1 MGENTI
7 LSLCFPCP
15 SPAQAG
21 LVDDNLSRVFQQL
34 CSDVAR
40 AHHCQAVLNV
50 SINPTQAKKR
60 LSIDTHQSVYN
71 VTLSGVY
78 QNVIAARGTLMR
90 NNPLKPKLSIKV
102 NRASITEVELPAAS
116 RNEEEGSKQLK
127 PKSQAQE
134 DIKPCSG
141 DNEKASSGLSSV
153 ATSVESTA
161 AATTPDTQPSST
173 SKPSENAAPTE
184 PATTTTAT
192 PAVSNGSTTTSAFSS
207 FFAVSPRFK
216 AAVDEIS
223 ASTRTSISLIS
234 SQFHAVPS
242 ARSALAA
249 HARQE
254 MVELVIVGAWENA
267 EAARLL
273 LLVAIDTLQ
282 PGIASEQ
289 VTIELKY
296 QNMLGGRKRQ
306 DLQDLMARTRT
317 NVYLSSPFV
326 QTANKNGSPVD
337 PRYNQIFI
345 TGETDRIQIVK
356 DWINK
361 ACMRVH
367 TASQPC
373 TRQVN
378 IAARKLDWMLLN
390 HREKLRSIMIDNATF
405 IAFPPLGASH
415 PIIFAYGEN
424 RVNVERT
431 IRTVMQLASQ
441 FHSGSITMLAPI
453 PESMITAPLNPPSAL
468 SPVATVASAV
478 SQASGA
484 EVEFRVNGFFIF
496 GNEIQCRM
504 AVQFLADIDFVK
516 TLHYEVKFS
525 VELSNEQREFISG
538 KKNGKINRIMKATGA
553 KIKFDPCN
561 EYNFYVDLSSNVA
574 VKAVEA
580 LAMLQEELPAEIS
593 FYVPETYHKRI
604 IGVGGK
610 NIQRIMKK
618 YGVYVK
624 FSNSDE
630 FANLGGYFDNLDNV
644 VARTPSKNAHNLDN
658 LKHAVMEFVN
668 PRDKDFVH
676 HSVTIP
682 KQYYLLLLS
691 DQARALHELQDAT
704 NCTVR
709 FPERETGSDT
719 VWISGPESL
728 IQQATSMLLSL
739 VDEQYVYPVPFSEAL
754 GRVVARP
761 EFFTEVVDKMKNEWN
776 ITLVPPAPR
785 ETSHQPSTHLAQE
798 GSTKPAADETAKD
811 EAVKTEE
818 VTSVAKPEA
827 RAAETDVQQER
838 KATKTKEEEGERAA
852 HEEGTKEDEAKA
864 KTSVSKA
871 KEALSG
877 KGEEDALSSLTDDEN
892 GEETEQEDHVFIF
905 KYSRNN
911 EDYLQNAKELLVQY
925 LIDNQIEVYDDEI
938 HIQRPRSDSFAEAFP
953 HFNSKILSSVAGG
966 EMATP
971 APAFPSYSL
980 FDNAAGNAFESLT
993 RTSGTPLNTGGVG
1006 SIVPS
1011 DLRAIFSHGA
1021 SSTLPPS
1028 GSSPPKW
1035 PELHSRQHTSHAA
1048 NFSGLTS
1055 ASPSYQ
1061 TQHAMSSGNG
1071 NHANAYTRLTS
1082 SPIDP
1087 WATPEKHSPQPT
1099 NQHTPPQHGMYGNIS
1114 GYRTPTM
1121 QGMMGSQAYY
1131 SPNGTIGHGY
1141 STPPSS
1147 GAHQQPLPQ
1156 QPQQR
1161 SSMTA
1166 DGPYGKAVG
1175 YAGHGHA
1182 YSGNN
1187 SPVGGVSTNVHHPY
1201 GNMMS
1206 PHGQQQQQTQS
1217 SSHHSS
1223 PSRSSSGSAPSS
1235 RNSFQFLDE
1244 KMMGPAFGPGYGPS
1258 LNSSSGLRNQH
1269 GSPSMIY
1276 QQQSSPSSQQQQHNQ
1291 YPSHLSSYNPQY
1303 PRQRQRHSSNNSA
1316 ASHHTMFLGAI
1327 GGGLGSAGGSVDS
1340 DEISEDE
1347 SDEGFDDLRH
1357 RRRTTSQQHLHQQYL
1372 AQQQQQQQQ
1381 QQLAHQH
1388 QHQAAPQHGR
1398 GSYGMFQPSKPSGG
1412 AGSMAVGSNVG
1423 MGAGGRRGSLPLA
1436 FVPYD
1441 VFSPSY
1447 GQPQQQPSQLQQQQ
1461 SPSTPPPS
1469 MVRQS
1474 ASSTDLY
1481 GRKSLVNSM
1490 SRLSMGQ
1497 PTQAQHQ
1504 LQQQQQQ
1511 HQQQQHL
1518 HQKHHPHHAQQ
1529 HDSNGISSSGR
1540 AIGSGILG
1548 GGSSGGSASS
1558 SGSLNMP
1565 NFGPRTSSVF
1575 GEGDRDF
1582 LSSGIGAIIGGGTIS
1597 SHHPNAGSVHQFPH
1611 PGMTGGN
1618 NNSNGT
1624 LQGYGSS
1631 SDVFLNE
1638 SALDHQGHPHH
1649 SGRGHTNDAAWVGGW
1664 DH

>member
-21 LVDDNLSRVFQQL
+21 LVDENLSRVFQQL
-34 CSDVAR
+34 CADVAR

-71 VTLSGVY
+71 VTLSGAY

-102 NRASITEVELPAAS
+102 NRASITEVELPEAS
-116 RNEEEGSKQLK
+116 RKEEEELKEVKALPQL
-127 PKSQAQE
+127 QE
-134 DIKPCSG
+134 DIKLCSS
-141 DNEKASSGLSSV
+141 DNEKTSSSSASNAALVGSTTAV
-153 ATSVESTA
+153 ASATATPTTS
-161 AATTPDTQPSST
+161 DTQPPT
-173 SKPSENAAPTE
+173 SKASENTAPTAS
-184 PATTTTAT
+184 ATTTTT
-192 PAVSNGSTTTSAFSS
+192 AVNGTTTISAFSS

-216 AAVDEIS
+216 AAVDDIS

-254 MVELVIVGAWENA
+254 MVELVIVGTWENA

-282 PGIASEQ
+282 SGITSEQ
-289 VTIELKY
+289 VTVELKY

-306 DLQDLMARTRT
+306 DLQELMARTRT

-345 TGETDRIQIVK
+345 TGEPDRIQVVK
-356 DWINK
+356 GWINK
-361 ACMRVH
+361 ACLRVQA
-367 TASQPC
+367 ASQPC

-378 IAARKLDWMLLN
+378 IASRKLDWMLLN
-390 HREKLRSIMIDNATF
+390 HREKLRSIMTDNATF

-453 PESMITAPLNPPSAL
+453 PESMVTAPLNPPSAL

-484 EVEFRVNGFFIF
+484 EVEFRNNGFFIF

-644 VARTPSKNAHNLDN
+644 VARTPSKNAINLDN
-658 LKHAVMEFVN
+658 LKQAVMEFVN

-682 KQYYLLLLS
+682 KQYYLFLLS

-709 FPERETGSDT
+709 FPERETGSDI

-728 IQQATSMLLSL
+728 IQQAISMLLSL

-754 GRVVARP
+754 DRVVAKP
-761 EFFTEVVDKMKNEWN
+761 EFLAEVVDKMKNEWN
-776 ITLVPPAPR
+776 ITLVPPTPR
-785 ETSHQPSTHLAQE
+785 ETSHLTFNHLATE
-798 GSTKPAADETAKD
+798 DPTKPAADETVKD
-811 EAVKTEE
+811 EAVKAVEGASAIKPESKTAKTDAQRERK
-818 VTSVAKPEA
+818 VAKN
-827 RAAETDVQQER
+827 
-838 KATKTKEEEGERAA
+838 KEEEG
-852 HEEGTKEDEAKA
+852 KEADVDEAKDDDEAKA
-864 KTSVSKA
+864 KVKESVSD
-871 KEALSG
+871 
-877 KGEEDALSSLTDDEN
+877 KGDEDALSSLTDDDEN
-892 GEETEQEDHVFIF
+892 GEEAEQEDHVFIF

-966 EMATP
+966 EMPTP

-980 FDNAAGNAFESLT
+980 FDNAGNAFESLT
-993 RTSGTPLNTGGVG
+993 RSSGTPLNPTGVG
-1006 SIVPS
+1006 SIVTP
-1011 DLRAIFSHGA
+1011 DLRAIFSHSS

-1035 PELHSRQHTSHAA
+1035 QEIHSRQHTSHS
-1048 NFSGLTS
+1048 NFSS
-1055 ASPSYQ
+1055 MSAASPSYQ
-1061 TQHAMSSGNG
+1061 TQQHAMSSGSG
-1071 NHANAYTRLTS
+1071 SHTSAYTRLTS

-1087 WATPEKHSPQPT
+1087 WGVPEKHSPQPT
-1099 NQHTPPQHGMYGNIS
+1099 HQHTPPQHGMYGVVS

-1121 QGMMGSQAYY
+1121 QGMMGNQAYY

-1147 GAHQQPLPQ
+1147 GSHQQSQQQ

-1161 SSMTA
+1161 SSMAA
-1166 DGPYGKAVG
+1166 DGPYGKTVG
-1175 YAGHGHA
+1175 YPSHGHA

-1187 SPVGGVSTNVHHPY
+1187 SPVGGASSNVHHHY
-1201 GNMMS
+1201 GNIMS
-1206 PHGQQQQQTQS
+1206 PHGQQQTQS

-1223 PSRSSSGSAPSS
+1223 PSRPSSGSAPSS
-1235 RNSFQFLDE
+1235 RNSLQFLDD
-1244 KMMGPAFGPGYGPS
+1244 KMMMAPAFGPGYGPA

-1276 QQQSSPSSQQQQHNQ
+1276 QQQSSPSSQQQQHSQ
-1291 YPSHLSSYNPQY
+1291 YPSHLSYNPQY

-1316 ASHHTMFLGAI
+1316 ASHHTMFLGPI
-1327 GGGLGSAGGSVDS
+1327 GGGLGSASGSVDS

-1357 RRRTTSQQHLHQQYL
+1357 RRRTASQQHLHQQYL
-1372 AQQQQQQQQ
+1372 SQQQ
-1381 QQLAHQH
+1381 QQLAYQHHQH
-1388 QHQAAPQHGR
+1388 PSPQHGR
-1398 GSYGMFQPSKPSGG
+1398 GSYGMFQPSKPSSGT
-1412 AGSMAVGSNVG
+1412 ASMAVGTNAG
-1423 MGAGGRRGSLPLA
+1423 MSTGGRRGSLPLA
-1436 FVPYD
+1436 HAPYD

-1447 GQPQQQPSQLQQQQ
+1447 GQQQQQPSQLPLQQ
-1461 SPSTPPPS
+1461 SPGTPPPS

-1481 GRKSLVNSM
+1481 GRKSIVNSM
-1490 SRLSMGQ
+1490 SRLSMSQ
-1497 PTQAQHQ
+1497 PPQPH
-1504 LQQQQQQ
+1504 QQ
-1511 HQQQQHL
+1511 HQHHQHHHTQQHE
-1518 HQKHHPHHAQQ
+1518 
-1529 HDSNGISSSGR
+1529 SNGMTTSGR
-1540 AIGSGILG
+1540 TIGSGILG
-1548 GGSSGGSASS
+1548 GGGSSGGSSS
-1558 SGSLNMP
+1558 SSSSLNMP
-1565 NFGPRTSSVF
+1565 SFGSRTSSVF
-1575 GEGDRDF
+1575 GSEGDRDF
-1582 LSSGIGAIIGGGTIS
+1582 LLSGIGGIIGGGTIS
-1597 SHHPNAGSVHQFPH
+1597 HSNSGSVHQFPH
-1611 PGMTGGN
+1611 PGMTGG
-1618 NNSNGT
+1618 SNTGSSSGAM
-1624 LQGYGSS
+1624 QGYGSGT
-1631 SDVFLNE
+1631 DVFLSE
-1638 SALDHQGHPHH
+1638 SVLDHQGHSHH
-1649 SGRGHTNDAAWVGGW
+1649 SSRGHPNDAAWVSGW

>member
-21 LVDDNLSRVFQQL
+21 LVDETLSRVFQQL
-34 CSDVAR
+34 CADVAR

-50 SINPTQAKKR
+50 SINPSQAKKR

-71 VTLSGVY
+71 VTLSGAY

-102 NRASITEVELPAAS
+102 NRASITELELPTAS
-116 RNEEEGSKQLK
+116 RREESDPNEL
-127 PKSQAQE
+127 KSQQQE
-134 DIKPCSG
+134 DIQSSSG
-141 DNEKASSGLSSV
+141 QKENASSASTSSV
-153 ATSVESTA
+153 SATATAGATAESASTA
-161 AATTPDTQPSST
+161 ATSDTQPQT
-173 SKPSENAAPTE
+173 TNPSENAAPAE
-184 PATTTTAT
+184 PTTTTSTTTAT
-192 PAVSNGSTTTSAFSS
+192 TATGPVTTNTTSSTFSS
-207 FFAVSPRFK
+207 YFAVSPRFK

-223 ASTRTSISLIS
+223 ASTRTSITLIS
-234 SQFHAVPS
+234 TQFHAVPS
-242 ARSALAA
+242 AKSALAA

-254 MVELVIVGAWENA
+254 MVELVIVGTWENA

-282 PGIASEQ
+282 PGITSEQ
-289 VTIELKY
+289 VAVELKY

-317 NVYLSSPFV
+317 NIYLASPFV

-337 PRYNQIFI
+337 PRYNQIYI
-345 TGETDRIQIVK
+345 TGEPDKIQIVK

-361 ACMRVH
+361 ACLRVQ
-367 TASQPC
+367 TASQAC

-378 IAARKLDWMLLN
+378 IASRKLDWMLLN

-415 PIIFAYGEN
+415 PIIFTYGEN

-453 PESMITAPLNPPSAL
+453 PESMVTAPLNPPNAL

-484 EVEFRVNGFFIF
+484 EVEFRNNGFFIF

-574 VKAVEA
+574 LKAVEA

-644 VARTPSKNAHNLDN
+644 VARTPSKNALNLDN

-676 HSVTIP
+676 HSVSIP
-682 KQYYLLLLS
+682 KQYHLLLLS

-709 FPERETGSDT
+709 FPERETGSDA
-719 VWISGPESL
+719 VLISGPESL

-739 VDEQYVYPVPFSEAL
+739 VDEQYMYPVPFSEAL
-754 GRVVARP
+754 DRVIARP
-761 EFFTEVVDKMKNEWN
+761 EFLADVVDKMKNEWN
-776 ITLVPPAPR
+776 ITLVPPPSRA
-785 ETSHQPSTHLAQE
+785 TSHPTST
-798 GSTKPAADETAKD
+798 PA
-811 EAVKTEE
+811 VTEE
-818 VTSVAKPEA
+818 PANAANDSTVKAEQPEPKVAEA
-827 RAAETDVQQER
+827 DTKQEEKKDKEVEKETVQD
-838 KATKTKEEEGERAA
+838 EESKDA
-852 HEEGTKEDEAKA
+852 DKA
-864 KTSVSKA
+864 KVKASVSKSKDGGA
-871 KEALSG
+871 G
-877 KGEEDALSSLTDDEN
+877 KGEEDTLSSLTDDDEN
-892 GEETEQEDHVFIF
+892 GEETEQEDHIFIF

-938 HIQRPRSDSFAEAFP
+938 RIQRPRSDSFAEAFP
-953 HFNSKILSSVAGG
+953 HFNSKILSSVATG
-966 EMATP
+966 EMPTP
-971 APAFPSYSL
+971 APTFPSYSL
-980 FDNAAGNAFESLT
+980 FDNAGNAFESLT
-993 RTSGTPLNTGGVG
+993 RPVGAPLHSAGVG
-1006 SIVPS
+1006 SVVAP
-1011 DLRAIFSHGA
+1011 DLRSIFSHSG
-1021 SSTLPPS
+1021 SSTLPPL

-1035 PELHSRQHTSHAA
+1035 PELHSRQHTSHS
-1048 NFSGLTS
+1048 NFSSLTT

-1061 TQHAMSSGNG
+1061 SAHAMAAGGSGS
-1071 NHANAYTRLTS
+1071 HASAYTRLTS

-1087 WATPEKHSPQPT
+1087 WGSPDKHSPQPT
-1099 NQHTPPQHGMYGNIS
+1099 HQHTPPQHGLYGNMS

-1121 QGMMGSQAYY
+1121 QSMIGNQTYY

-1147 GAHQQPLPQ
+1147 GSHQQHQ
-1156 QPQQR
+1156 QQQQQQR
-1161 SSMTA
+1161 ASVA
-1166 DGPYGKAVG
+1166 AEGPYAKAVG
-1175 YAGHGHA
+1175 YAGHGHI

-1187 SPVGGVSTNVHHPY
+1187 SPVGGVSTNVHHHF
-1201 GNMMS
+1201 GNMIS
-1206 PHGQQQQQTQS
+1206 PHGQQQTQP

-1223 PSRSSSGSAPSS
+1223 PSRPSSGSAPSS
-1235 RNSFQFLDE
+1235 RNSLQFLDD
-1244 KMMGPAFGPGYGPS
+1244 KMMMGSAFGPGYGPS

-1269 GSPSMIY
+1269 GSPSLIY
-1276 QQQSSPSSQQQQHNQ
+1276 QQQSSPSSQQQHNQ
-1291 YPSHLSSYNPQY
+1291 YPSHLSYNPQY

-1316 ASHHTMFLGAI
+1316 ASHHTMFLGPI

-1357 RRRTTSQQHLHQQYL
+1357 RRRTPSQQQLHQQYL
-1372 AQQQQQQQQ
+1372 AQQ
-1381 QQLAHQH
+1381 HQH
-1388 QHQAAPQHGR
+1388 PQQAR
-1398 GSYGMFQPSKPSGG
+1398 SSYGMFQPSKPSSGVSGG
-1412 AGSMAVGSNVG
+1412 NMAVGSNVA

-1436 FVPYD
+1436 YVPYD

-1447 GQPQQQPSQLQQQQ
+1447 GQQ

-1481 GRKSLVNSM
+1481 GRKSLISSM
-1490 SRLSMGQ
+1490 SRLSMNQ
-1497 PTQAQHQ
+1497 PQPSPQPPS
-1504 LQQQQQQ
+1504 QQ
-1511 HQQQQHL
+1511 
-1518 HQKHHPHHAQQ
+1518 
-1529 HDSNGISSSGR
+1529 DSNGGMASGR
-1540 AIGSGILG
+1540 TIGSGVIG
-1548 GGSSGGSASS
+1548 SGSSGGSSS
-1558 SGSLNMP
+1558 SSSSLNMP
-1565 NFGPRTSSVF
+1565 SFGSRTSSVF

-1582 LSSGIGAIIGGGTIS
+1582 LSSGIGGIIGGGTIS
-1597 SHHPNAGSVHQFPH
+1597 HSNQANIHQLPHQGATGGVNTLAGFGAGS
-1611 PGMTGGN
+1611 
-1618 NNSNGT
+1618 
-1624 LQGYGSS
+1624 
-1631 SDVFLNE
+1631 DAFLNE
-1638 SALDHQGHPHH
+1638 SALDYQGHSHH
-1649 SGRGHTNDAAWVGGW
+1649 SSRGHANDAAWVGGW